1 MFGRPR
7 FGQRGGG
14 NVAAFALLTALWQLA
29 ARLPYKP
36 PVTLL
41 AAAAQAYLYFES
53 PLSSSAACFSPAR
66 AAARGWLHPE
76 TLARALAAPLHH
88 ADDMHLYY
96 NTASFLI
103 KGASLE
109 ARLGSA
115 RFAAALTALFALTHV
130 FYVALCLALGSRECG
145 VGFSGV
151 IFALKALDNA
161 DAPGVTNVGGI
172 RLPTTLAAWGELVL
186 IFVTVPRSSFLGH
199 LAGILAGTA
208 MAWGLRA
215 ASGRADATLPAV
227 LRSVFGFD
235 CFARGAAPPAGGG
248 AAWACNR
255 CAARNDA
262 AAGACAAC
270 GERRR
275 GTWGRGTA
283 GGRGG

>member
-1 MFGRPR
+1 MYGRPR
-7 FGQRGGG
+7 FGGQRAHG
-14 NVAAFALLTALWQLA
+14 NLAALALLTSLWQLV

-41 AAAAQAYLYFES
+41 AAAAQAFLYFES
-53 PLSSSAACFSPAR
+53 PLSPSGACFSPAR
-66 AAARGWLHPE
+66 AAARGWFHPE
-76 TLARALAAPLHH
+76 TLGRALAAPLHH
-88 ADDMHLYY
+88 ADDAHLYY
-96 NTASFLI
+96 NTASFLV

-115 RFAAALTALFALTHV
+115 GYAAALAALFVMTHV
-130 FYVALCLALGSRECG
+130 FYVALCLAVGSRECG

-161 DAPGVTNVGGI
+161 DAPGMTNVGGM
-172 RLPTTLAAWGELVL
+172 RLPTVFAAWAELIL
-186 IFVTVPRSSFLGH
+186 IAVVAPRSSFLGH
-199 LAGILAGTA
+199 LAGIFAGTA

-215 ASGRADATLPAV
+215 AAGRADATLPAV
-227 LRSVFGFD
+227 LRAVFGFEW
-235 CFARGAAPPAGGG
+235 CARGAAPAPAA
-248 AAWACNR
+248 AAWACAR

-283 GGRGG
+283 GRGG